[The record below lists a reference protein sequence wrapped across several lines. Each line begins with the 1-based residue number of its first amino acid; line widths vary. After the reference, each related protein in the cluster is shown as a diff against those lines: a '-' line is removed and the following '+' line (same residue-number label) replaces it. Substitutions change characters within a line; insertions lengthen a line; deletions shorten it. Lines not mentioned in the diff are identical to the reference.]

1 MARRL
6 SVDRF
11 ELALKAGGIGTWRW
25 DIAQNFVDWDSS
37 MERLYGFAPGT
48 FDGTYDSYASR
59 LHPQDRPEMESALA
73 QALEARDPVYTVE
86 HRVVLPGGA
95 VRWFASTA
103 QLILSDH
110 GEPVE
115 LIGVSVDVTDRRRA
129 EAERAAAR
137 DGEDRA
143 LLVAD
148 AAQRRMQM
156 LARASG
162 LLDLPFDLDATLQQV
177 AELAVA
183 EIADWCVVDVIDG
196 SSVHHAAVAH
206 RDPAMVTRAREIQTQ
221 FPTDPSN
228 PALRELQRTLRPVFV
243 QDLDDR
249 VLQASARSAQHL
261 ELLAS
266 LHLTSYI
273 AVPLV
278 ANGASV
284 GTMLLAAADGRIL
297 RQHDVDLAVEL
308 GRRAGSAV
316 DKTKLYE
323 DLNRTA
329 HTLQASLLPPVLPDI
344 PGLDVSAFYRSGTAG
359 MDIGGDYYDV
369 FRTQGDRWWVVL
381 GDVCGKGPGAAALA
395 AAIRYTL
402 RALAPETDDPAA
414 VLRRLNDVLLDGDW
428 GEQFTTVVVVTFVAT
443 KPSPTGEDAGL
454 ELHVVSG
461 GHPAPLVRRADGTV
475 TPVACAGTL
484 VGVLPDLAWQ
494 AVTVDLF
501 PGDTLLLHTDGAT
514 EARDASGHELGQQ
527 VLTDLLAAA
536 ARRPLI
542 RDLTLTVADGL
553 QSRAAGMRD
562 DLALLSLSR

>member
-11 ELALKAGGIGTWRW
+11 ELALRAGGIGTWRW
-25 DIAQNFVDWDSS
+25 DIPQNFVDWDSS
-37 MERLYGFAPGT
+37 MERLYGFAAGT

-59 LHPQDRPEMESALA
+59 LHPQDRPAVESALA

-103 QLILSDH
+103 QLNLGAD

-115 LIGVSVDVTDRRRA
+115 LIGVSVDVTDRRLA

-162 LLDLPFDLDATLQQV
+162 LLDLPFDLEATLQQV

-206 RDPAMVTRAREIQTQ
+206 RDPAMVTRAREIQDL
-221 FPTDPSN
+221 FPTDPRN
-228 PALRELQRTLRPVFV
+228 PVLRELQRTLRPVFV
-243 QDLDDR
+243 RDLDDR
-249 VLQASARSAQHL
+249 TLQGAARSAQHL

-266 LHLTSYI
+266 LRLTSYI

-278 ANGASV
+278 ANGTSV
-284 GTMLLAAADGRIL
+284 GTMLLAAAEGRQL
-297 RQHDVDLAVEL
+297 QQHDVELAVEL

-316 DKTKLYE
+316 DKTRLYE
-323 DLNRTA
+323 DLSRTA
-329 HTLQASLLPPVLPDI
+329 QTLQASLLPPVLPDI

-369 FRTQGDRWWVVL
+369 FRTQDDRWWVVL

-402 RALAPETDDPAA
+402 RALAPDTDDPAA
-414 VLRRLNDVLLDGDW
+414 VVRRLNDVLLDGEW
-428 GEQFTTVVVVTFVAT
+428 GEQFTTVIVVTFVARA
-443 KPSPTGEDAGL
+443 PGSPTDDDGL
-454 ELHVVSG
+454 ELRVVSG
-461 GHPAPLVRRADGTV
+461 GHPAPLLRRADGQVSTV
-475 TPVACAGTL
+475 PCAGTL
-484 VGVLPDLAWQ
+484 VGLLPGLTWRA
-494 AVTVDLF
+494 ATVDLR

-514 EARDASGHELGQQ
+514 EARDAQGRELGQQ
-527 VLTDLLAAA
+527 VLTGLLADA
-536 ARRPLI
+536 ARRPLTVDVT
-542 RDLTLTVADGL
+542 RAVADGL
-553 QSRAAGMRD
+553 QHRAAGLRD
-562 DLALLSLSR
+562 DLALLALSR

>member
-11 ELALKAGGIGTWRW
+11 ELALRAGGIGTWRW
-25 DIAQNFVDWDSS
+25 DIPTNFVDWDDS
-37 MERLYGFAPGT
+37 MERLYGFAPGA
-48 FDGTYDSYASR
+48 FDGTYDTYASR
-59 LHPQDRPEMESALA
+59 LHPQDRPAMEAALA
-73 QALEARDPVYTVE
+73 QALETKAPVYTVE
-86 HRVVLPGGA
+86 HRVVLPDGA
-95 VRWFASTA
+95 VRWFSSTA
-103 QLILSDH
+103 QLNLSPAGD
-110 GEPVE
+110 PVE
-115 LIGVSVDVTDRRRA
+115 LIGVSIDVTDRRLA
-129 EAERAAAR
+129 EAERSAAR

-156 LARASG
+156 LARASS
-162 LLDLPFDLDATLQQV
+162 LLDLPFDLDATLQKV
-177 AELAVA
+177 AELAVG

-206 RDPAMVTRAREIQTQ
+206 RDPAMVTRAREIQTL
-221 FPTDPSN
+221 FPTDPNN
-228 PALRELQRTLRPVFV
+228 PVLHELQRTLRPVFV
-243 QDLDDR
+243 SKFDDR
-249 VLQASARSAQHL
+249 ALRASARSAQHL
-261 ELLAS
+261 EMLES

-278 ANGASV
+278 AGGASV
-284 GTMLLAAADGRIL
+284 GTMILAAAEGRTL
-297 RQHDVDLAVEL
+297 QEHDVGLAVEL

-316 DKTKLYE
+316 DKTRVYE

-344 PGLDVSAFYRSGTAG
+344 PGLEVSAFYRSGTAG

-369 FRTQGDRWWVVL
+369 FRTQSDRWWAVL

-428 GEQFTTVVVVTFVAT
+428 GEQFTTVVVVTFVARE
-443 KPSPTGEDAGL
+443 PRPTGEDATL

-484 VGVLPDLAWQ
+484 VGVLPDLTWR
-494 AVTVDLF
+494 AVTVDLS

-527 VLTDLLAAA
+527 VLIDLLADA
-536 ARRPLI
+536 ARRPLL
-542 RDLTLTVADGL
+542 RDVTLTVADGL
-553 QSRAAGMRD
+553 QTRAAGMRD

>member
-11 ELALKAGGIGTWRW
+11 ELALRAGGIGTWRW
-25 DIAQNFVDWDSS
+25 DIPANFVDWDSS
-37 MERLYGFAPGT
+37 MERLYGFAAGT

-59 LHPQDRPEMESALA
+59 LHPQDRPAVELALA
-73 QALEARDPVYTVE
+73 QALESKAPVYTVE
-86 HRVVLPGGA
+86 HRVVLPDGA

-103 QLILSDH
+103 QLTLGAD

-115 LIGVSVDVTDRRRA
+115 LIGVSVDVTDRRLA

-137 DGEDRA
+137 EGEDRA

-148 AAQRRMQM
+148 AARRRMQM

-162 LLDLPFDLDATLQQV
+162 LLDVPFDLDATLQQV

-206 RDPAMVTRAREIQTQ
+206 RDPAMVTRAREIQDL
-221 FPTDPSN
+221 FPTDPGN
-228 PALRELQRTLRPVFV
+228 PVLRELQRSLRPVFV
-243 QDLDDR
+243 RHLDDSQLR
-249 VLQASARSAQHL
+249 ASARSAQHL
-261 ELLAS
+261 ELLTS
-266 LHLTSYI
+266 LHLTSYV

-284 GTMLLAAADGRIL
+284 GTMLLAAADGRTL
-297 RQHDVDLAVEL
+297 QQHDVDLAVEL

-316 DKTKLYE
+316 DKTRLYD

-369 FRTQGDRWWVVL
+369 FRTQSDRWWVVL

-414 VLRRLNDVLLDGDW
+414 VVRRLNDVLLDGDW
-428 GEQFTTVVVVTFVAT
+428 GEQFTTVVVVTFVARALAAMGDDV
-443 KPSPTGEDAGL
+443 SL

-461 GHPAPLVRRADGTV
+461 GHPAPLLRRADGSV

-484 VGVLPDLAWQ
+484 VGVLPDLTWQ
-494 AVTVDLF
+494 SVTVALNA
-501 PGDTLLLHTDGAT
+501 GDTLLLHTDGAT
-514 EARDASGHELGQQ
+514 EARDANGRELGQQ
-527 VLTDLLAAA
+527 VLTSLLADA
-536 ARRPLI
+536 ARRPLT
-542 RDLTLTVADGL
+542 RDVTVSIADGL
-553 QSRAAGMRD
+553 QRRAAGLRD
-562 DLALLSLSR
+562 DLALLALSR